1 MAFIGDD
8 VFDAALNEIKTATT
22 LVICSAEP
30 ANYAGISAV
39 ELGSKSSPTFTGPVN
54 GDTSGRKVTVD
65 AITAGNVTATGTASH
80 YVLHDGVSL
89 LAAGSLASSQA
100 VTNGNTFTLT
110 AFDIEF
116 PDPA

>member
-1 MAFIGDD
+1 MAIIGDD

-30 ANYAGISAV
+30 SDYAGISAV
-39 ELGSKSSPTFTGPVN
+39 VLGSKASPSFTGPVD
-54 GDTSGRKVTVD
+54 GDASGRKITVD
-65 AITAGNVTATGTASH
+65 AITDGAVTATGTASH
-80 YVLHDGVSL
+80 YALHDGASL
-89 LAAGSLASSQA
+89 LAAGSLVSSQS